1 MWQKL
6 VLVIGLML
14 ATSSTASGQA
24 IQLFG
29 GYSYQRFDG
38 TPSVNLSGWE
48 VAGRV
53 RLISWLGGVAD
64 VAGHYG
70 SPSSVD
76 MRTVT
81 ATFGPEISVPTRLS
95 PFFHVLVGAARI
107 RAGGFTDTSLATVIG
122 GGVDLRLIPFVSW
135 RLIQADAVRTR
146 LFGGTQ
152 NNTRISTGIVL
163 RF

>member
-14 ATSSTASGQA
+14 ATSITASGQA

-70 SPSSVD
+70 SPSSVN

-81 ATFGPEISVPTRLS
+81 ATFGPEISVPTRIS
-95 PFFHVLVGAARI
+95 PFFHVLGGVGRI
-107 RAGGFTDTSLATVIG
+107 RIGSATDTSFATTIG
-122 GGVDLRLIPFVSW
+122 GGVDWRLVPFVSW
-135 RLIQADAVRTR
+135 RVVQIDDVRTR
-146 LFGGTQ
+146 FFGSTQ
-152 NNTRISTGIVL
+152 HNARISTGIVL

>member
-1 MWQKL
+1 
-6 VLVIGLML
+6 
-14 ATSSTASGQA
+14 
-24 IQLFG
+24 
-29 GYSYQRFDG
+29 
-38 TPSVNLSGWE
+38 
-48 VAGRV
+48 
-53 RLISWLGGVAD
+53 
-64 VAGHYG
+64 
-70 SPSSVD
+70 

-107 RAGGFTDTSLATVIG
+107 RTGGLTDSSLATVIG
-122 GGVDLRLIPFVSW
+122 GGVDWQLMPLISW
-135 RLIQADAVRTR
+135 RVIQADAVRTR